1 MTTAIEMN
9 NLTKVYGKGKKRV
22 HAVKK
27 VSLNIAQGQIYGLL
41 GPNGA
46 GKTTAMRMMLNLIQ
60 PTSGDVSIYGQNV
73 RTHHDILRRVGMM
86 IEGASF
92 YPYLTGRKNLIL
104 LAKTH
109 GLTDKNAVNRVL
121 DIVKL
126 ADKADLRYGTYSL
139 GMKQRL
145 GLAGA
150 LLHDPDLLILDEPT
164 NGLDPNGILE
174 MRLLLRDLVDNHGK
188 TICFSSHALTE
199 VEHLCDNLAIIH
211 KGEILREG
219 NINALLTEQTQLRIK
234 AQPTDKARII
244 LEAKWKIC
252 DSTTDGLFIDA
263 PTSDAPHIARALV
276 SANIDLFEITSYR
289 QSLESYFLD
298 VTTSQEAL
306 S

>member
-1 MTTAIEMN
+1 MTTAIEMS
-9 NLTKVYGKGKKRV
+9 NLTKIYGKGKKRV
-22 HAVKK
+22 HAIKK
-27 VSLNIAQGQIYGLL
+27 ISLTITQGQIYGLL

-46 GKTTAMRMMLNLIQ
+46 GKTTAMRMMLDLIQ
-60 PTSGDVSIYGQNV
+60 PTSGDVSIYGQDV

-126 ADKADLRYGTYSL
+126 TDKADLRFGTYSL

-211 KGEILREG
+211 KGEIVREG
-219 NINALLTEQTQLRIK
+219 NIESLLNKQSQLRIK
-234 AQPTDKARII
+234 ASPSEKVHAI
-244 LEAKWKIC
+244 LSAQWRIC
-252 DSTTDGLFIDA
+252 DTTDDGLFLEATAD
-263 PTSDAPHIARALV
+263 DAPHIARALV
-276 SANIDLFEITSYR
+276 NNGLDIYEIIPYR
-289 QSLESYFLD
+289 QSLETFFLD
-298 VTTSQEAL
+298 VTSGEDL
-306 S
+306 L